1 MDKHTVQQMQ
11 GAVELARDAVLVGT
25 GKIGATHLEIA
36 DIPYHFL
43 RRVPLVAGPAG
54 AVERVQQ
61 GIARLVYASL
71 SVIAGVVA
79 VAAQTPA
86 ATGETEQEPGTRR
99 SDKASR

>member
-25 GKIGATHLEIA
+25 GKIGATHQEIA

-61 GIARLVYASL
+61 GITHLVYASL

-79 VAAQTPA
+79 VAAKHLLQQV
-86 ATGETEQEPGTRR
+86 ETEQEPGDAALR
-99 SDKASR
+99 